1 MIATFDFINHA
12 SGVALAAILNTALVA
27 FAAAAIVWIALRF
40 TPRVNAATRHAAWW
54 AVLALVAIV
63 PALPQPFTP
72 SPRSVAPLVEHSA
85 ISSANS
91 ISQTGAR
98 GVQGHTPAIHETAS
112 TNSSKSASLSLSPAS
127 RLASSEVSHATSAKQ
142 THSFLPFEFRAGD
155 WPGIIFAAWLSVF
168 VLLMAR
174 VLSSY
179 AHLRAVRSR
188 AYVVTGEAA
197 QKFEHCLQQARMTT
211 QPWLLASRE
220 IFSPLAAGFLHPVVI
235 LPQQLLRE
243 MSESEL
249 EAVLLHELAHFARSD
264 NWTNLLARIA
274 APLMILH
281 PVAAW
286 ALVRIEREREIACDD
301 WAVAISGSPRK
312 YAATLARLFEVCGAH
327 RRELLATGM
336 AHRSSRLG
344 DRIEMLL
351 RPKREFAARTS
362 FTRLALCA
370 AAGLVILAAGT
381 QLPGL
386 IAFAQDS
393 PAAPAVVITAKR
405 LTPPSQSVQPSPLVQ
420 ATQAMHTAQAMS
432 ALSTPDQ
439 SGSASF
445 SNFSYG
451 SNVSI
456 DPPGAPQEFGR
467 IGGPGW
473 TPEWKIDRSRSR
485 SSGEVH
491 LSVGYKQGGSE
502 WIDSTDVPVSRFKD
516 FSLAM
521 LDKSGPIK
529 FGYVLP
535 AGELICEG
543 NVSNGRASGTFTV
556 NANPE
561 FMSAVRKL
569 GYPEPDDRD
578 VAALVINGVTLD
590 FARDVKSTGLN
601 LTLGELGELSSHDV
615 SAEYIRQARQAGLT
629 KLSAEDFCE
638 LRSHGVEPEYLKQIL
653 EIDPKLSAEDI
664 SDLRTHGV
672 EPDYYKKIVATGVS
686 ISIDDITSLRTHGV
700 EPDYFKRVHE
710 TNSKLSIDE
719 IDELRTHGVEPESLK
734 GYESVDS
741 NLTIEEITNLR
752 THGVEPGYFKEIR
765 ANGSKVSIDEITELR
780 THGVEP
786 SYLKEIYAADSK
798 LSAEQISELRTHGVE
813 ADYYKEMKSVDAN
826 LSIEQICDLRTHGVE
841 PSYVKE
847 MRTADPKAQ
856 VEEMTEFRTHGVPV
870 SFVSQSTRMG
880 YHFTAEELSEL
891 WAHGVDEAYLRNL
904 RDLGMKNLTPEQILK
919 LRGR

>member
-12 SGVALAAILNTALVA
+12 SGVALAAILNTALAA

-63 PALPQPFTP
+63 PVLPQSFTP
-72 SPRSVAPLVEHSA
+72 APRSAAPPVNSVLQTRA
-85 ISSANS
+85 ANVPIQS
-91 ISQTGAR
+91 
-98 GVQGHTPAIHETAS
+98 PANHEAAS
-112 TNSSKSASLSLSPAS
+112 TNSKQLVS
-127 RLASSEVSHATSAKQ
+127 RPLPPDSGFASSQNMNASAARPS
-142 THSFLPFEFRAGD
+142 HSFLPFEFRAGN
-155 WPGIIFAAWLSVF
+155 WPGIIFAVWVSVF

-174 VLSSY
+174 VVSSY
-179 AHLRAVRSR
+179 AHLRAVRNR
-188 AYVVTGEAA
+188 AYVVTGQAA
-197 QKFEHCLQQARMTT
+197 QKFEQCLQESRMTT

-235 LPQQLLRE
+235 LPEQLLNE

-249 EAVLLHELAHFARSD
+249 EAVLLHELAHFARGD
-264 NWTNLLARIA
+264 NWTNLLARLA
-274 APLMILH
+274 APVMILH

-301 WAVAISGSPRK
+301 WAVSISGSPRK
-312 YAATLARLFEVCGAH
+312 YAATLARLFEVCGAR

-336 AHRSSRLG
+336 AHRTSRLG

-362 FTRLALCA
+362 LTRLGLCA

-405 LTPPSQSVQPSPLVQ
+405 LTPSTGATKSSPLVQ
-420 ATQAMHTAQAMS
+420 ATQAMPTAQANS
-432 ALSTPDQ
+432 ALPARDQ
-439 SGSASF
+439 SGSASL

-543 NVSNGRASGTFTV
+543 NVSNGRAYGTFTV
-556 NANPE
+556 TANPE

-578 VAALVINGVTLD
+578 VASLVINGITLE

-615 SAEYIRQARQAGLT
+615 SAGYIRQARQAGLT

-672 EPDYYKKIVATGVS
+672 EADYYKKIVATDVS

-710 TNSKLSIDE
+710 ANGKLSIDE

-734 GYESVDS
+734 GYESADS
-741 NLTIEEITNLR
+741 RLTIDEITNLR
-752 THGVEPGYFKEIR
+752 THGVEPEYLKEIR
-765 ANGSKVSIDEITELR
+765 ANGSNASIDEICELR

-786 SYLKEIYAADSK
+786 GYLKEIQAADGK
-798 LSAEQISELRTHGVE
+798 LTAEEISNLRTHGVE
-813 ADYYKEMKSVDAN
+813 ADYFKEMKSVDAKF
-826 LSIEQICDLRTHGVE
+826 SIEQICDLRTHGVE

-847 MRTADPKAQ
+847 IKTADPKAQ
-856 VEEMTEFRTHGVPV
+856 IEEMTELRTHGVPA

-891 WAHGVDEAYLRNL
+891 WTHGVDEAYLRNL
-904 RDLGMKNLTPEQILK
+904 QDLGMKNLSSEQILK

>member
-1 MIATFDFINHA
+1 MIATFDFINQA
-12 SGVALAAILNTALVA
+12 SGAALAAILNTALVTLA
-27 FAAAAIVWIALRF
+27 VAAIVWLALRF

-63 PALPQPFTP
+63 PALPQSFTP
-72 SPRSVAPLVEHSA
+72 RAAMPVFRQSSTAPAKSVEHVETA
-85 ISSANS
+85 
-91 ISQTGAR
+91 
-98 GVQGHTPAIHETAS
+98 GVSVHAPAIRDAVPA
-112 TNSSKSASLSLSPAS
+112 NPSSSNLRSASLSS
-127 RLASSEVSHATSAKQ
+127 Q
-142 THSFLPFEFRAGD
+142 TVNPQNSGAAQPRVFLPLEFRAGK
-155 WPGIIFAAWLSVF
+155 WLGIIFAAWLSVF

-174 VLSSY
+174 VVSSY
-179 AHLRAVRSR
+179 AHLRGVRNRSF
-188 AYVVTGEAA
+188 VVAGEAA
-197 QKFEHCLQQARMTT
+197 QKFEECLQQARMTS
-211 QPWLLASRE
+211 QPLLLASRE
-220 IFSPLAAGFLHPVVI
+220 IFSPLAAGFIHPVVI
-235 LPQQLLRE
+235 LPAQLLHE

-249 EAVLLHELAHFARSD
+249 EAVLLHELAHFARGD
-264 NWTNLLARIA
+264 NWTNLFARLA
-274 APLMILH
+274 APAMILH

-286 ALVRIEREREIACDD
+286 AFHNIEHEREIACDD
-301 WAVAISGSPRK
+301 WAVSISGSPRE
-312 YAATLARLFEVCGAH
+312 YAATLARLFEVCGSH

-336 AHRSSRLG
+336 AHKSSRLG
-344 DRIEMLL
+344 KRIEMLL

-370 AAGLVILAAGT
+370 AAGLAILAAGM

-393 PAAPAVVITAKR
+393 PAVPVIVITAKR
-405 LTPPSQSVQPSPLVQ
+405 LTPPMEASQSSPLVQ
-420 ATQAMHTAQAMS
+420 ATRAMRTAQAM
-432 ALSTPDQ
+432 AAHLTPDQ
-439 SGSASF
+439 SGSASL
-445 SNFSYG
+445 SNFS
-451 SNVSI
+451 NRPTTSI

-473 TPEWKIDRSRSR
+473 TSEWKIDHSRSR

-502 WIDSTDVPVSRFKD
+502 WIDSTDVPLSRFKD

-578 VAALVINGVTLD
+578 VASLVINGVTFD

-601 LTLGELGELSSHDV
+601 LTLGGLGELSSHDV

-672 EPDYYKKIVATGVS
+672 EPDYYKRIVAAGVS

-700 EPDYFKRVHE
+700 EPDYFKRVHDAD
-710 TNSKLSIDE
+710 SKLSISE

-734 GYESVDS
+734 GYEAADS
-741 NLTIEEITNLR
+741 HLTIDEITNLR
-752 THGVEPGYFKEIR
+752 THGVEPEYLKNIR
-765 ANGSKVSIDEITELR
+765 ANGSKLSIDEICELR

-786 SYLKEIYAADSK
+786 NYLKDIQAADGK
-798 LSAEQISELRTHGVE
+798 LTAEEISDLRTHGVE
-813 ADYYKEMKSVDAN
+813 ADYYRDMKAVDSKITIEGICDLRSHGVEASYLKEMRSTDPKVQ
-826 LSIEQICDLRTHGVE
+826 IEEITELRTHGV
-841 PSYVKE
+841 P
-847 MRTADPKAQ
+847 A
-856 VEEMTEFRTHGVPV
+856 
-870 SFVSQSTRMG
+870 SFVSQATRMG
-880 YHFTAEELSEL
+880 YHFTAEQLGDL
-891 WAHGVDEAYLRNL
+891 WTHGVDEAYLRNL
-904 RDLGMKNLTPEQILK
+904 QDMGMKNLTPEQILK